1 MNKLIL
7 FIFPL
12 LTCLWNCGSQKVI
25 ATKYYVIEIPIDSV
39 LERND
44 KITSEIGKFCEIV
57 EVDVNP
63 AYSSIQIANRSNS
76 NALTYYSYHHWAI
89 RPATSF
95 TRLIL
100 DYFMHVPTF
109 GNVSDRFWRV
119 KPDFILETTIYHI
132 EVVQEKD
139 IFSAHLNLEFRLKK
153 TETDK
158 NIIEHRADRYMT
170 LEDKDLNLFASAVG
184 EIFFQELEQLNEKI
198 LSAIKDAP

>member
-7 FIFPL
+7 FILPL
-12 LTCLWNCGSQKVI
+12 LACLWSCGSQKVV
-25 ATKYYVIEIPIDSV
+25 ATKYYVIEIPIDSI
-39 LERND
+39 LKKYE
-44 KITSEIGKFCEIV
+44 KISSKTEKYCEIS

-76 NALTYYSYHHWAI
+76 RALTYYSYHHWAI

-100 DYFMHVPTF
+100 NYFMHIPTF
-109 GNVSDRFWRV
+109 GNVSDRFWRIQ
-119 KPDFILETTIYHI
+119 PDYILETTVYHL
-132 EVVQEKD
+132 EVIQEKD

-158 NIIEHRADRYMT
+158 EIIKHRADRHMV
-170 LEDKDLNLFASAVG
+170 LENRDLNLFASAIG

-198 LSAIKDAP
+198 LTTVEESP

>member
-12 LTCLWNCGSQKVI
+12 LACLWNCGSQKVV
-25 ATKYYVIEIPIDSV
+25 ATKYYVIEIPIDSILKKNV
-39 LERND
+39 KILSETD
-44 KITSEIGKFCEIV
+44 KYCEIR

-63 AYSSIQIANRSNS
+63 AYSSIQIANRNDSR
-76 NALTYYSYHHWAI
+76 ALTYYSYHHWAI

-119 KPDFILETTIYHI
+119 QPDYILETTVYHL
-132 EVVQEKD
+132 EVIQEKD
-139 IFSAHLNLEFRLKK
+139 IFSAHLNLEFRLMT
-153 TETDK
+153 TESDK
-158 NIIEHRADRYMT
+158 EIIQHRADRHMI
-170 LEDKDLNLFASAVG
+170 LENRDLNLFASAVG

-198 LSAIKDAP
+198 LAVVKETP